1 MTAKV
6 RIPAEDS
13 SWNNRKKYGGNL
25 TWVEVSCSEHSME
38 AWTVLMQA
46 TETGIGMEKR
56 HCTICGLA
64 EVKEIAKLPP
74 TTSTQPTEPSQP
86 STPTQ
91 PTTQPATQPNEE
103 QTVTTV
109 PTEVQKPAAT
119 DPAPTQPTEPAGGE
133 EKPATFL
140 WIAVGIGAAVLIAAG
155 VVALIRVRKKH

>member
-1 MTAKV
+1 
-6 RIPAEDS
+6 
-13 SWNNRKKYGGNL
+13 
-25 TWVEVSCSEHSME
+25 ME

-91 PTTQPATQPNEE
+91 PTT
-103 QTVTTV
+103 
-109 PTEVQKPAAT
+109 PTEIQKPAV
-119 DPAPTQPTEPAGGE
+119 TEPAVTQPETNTTGE
-133 EKPATFL
+133 EKPNTFP
-140 WIAVGIGAAVLIAAG
+140 WIAVGIGAAVLIAAVG
-155 VVALIRVRKKH
+155 AVIWLRLRKKQ